1 MEMHTTP
8 MVASVQKVLD
18 KPTLLSLQRLTK
30 QMPISK
36 EMKAMALKIVAAT
49 RASNP
54 SIEYGASPRA
64 SIGLVLSAKAR
75 ALLGGRNYVSP
86 EDIKAMAYPVLR
98 HRIILTFDAD
108 RKGITQDAVVKGII
122 ENLK

>member
-1 MEMHTTP
+1 MSPAVT
-8 MVASVQKVLD
+8 
-18 KPTLLSLQRLTK
+18 R

-86 EDIKAMAYPVLR
+86 DDIKAMAYPVLR